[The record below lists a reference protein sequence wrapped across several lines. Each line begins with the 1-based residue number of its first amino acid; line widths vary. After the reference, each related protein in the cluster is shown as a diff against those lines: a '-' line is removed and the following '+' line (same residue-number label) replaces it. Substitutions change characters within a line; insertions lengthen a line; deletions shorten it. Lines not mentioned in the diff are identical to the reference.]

1 MESMKKYIV
10 IATALLMSA
19 CASNPV
25 QPPLALTLTP
35 VIASQTA
42 NHLSVQMS
50 SKDSRSQ
57 QYIGVVDSGAKNV
70 EVFQPAENI
79 AATFQNALTKQLAS
93 EGIKVTPSA
102 SSNIA
107 INIEKALVNVK
118 QGLVK
123 YDMNSELQIAL
134 VVTTPKGT
142 FSKQYSARSTKQ
154 EPLKVKREDIAQSLE
169 KMMNSVLNEIANDGE
184 LRQYLTENL

>member
-1 MESMKKYIV
+1 MKKYIV
-10 IATALLMSA
+10 IATALLVSA

-35 VIASQTA
+35 VIASQAAA

-70 EVFQPAENI
+70 EEFQPAENI
-79 AATFQNALTKQLAS
+79 AATFQNALTKQFAS

>member
-1 MESMKKYIV
+1 MKKYIV

-70 EVFQPAENI
+70 EVFQPADNI